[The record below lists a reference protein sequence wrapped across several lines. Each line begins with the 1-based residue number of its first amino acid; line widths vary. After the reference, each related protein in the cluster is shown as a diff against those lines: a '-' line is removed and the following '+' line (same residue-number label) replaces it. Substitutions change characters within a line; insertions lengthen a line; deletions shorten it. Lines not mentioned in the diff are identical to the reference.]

1 MKVLINSLD
10 LVQMSGSKWML
21 HFWAKTMV
29 HKKDYKDV
37 KLLLK
42 KKRGW
47 WQLNKNQLPSE
58 TKNFSLITIK
68 Q

>member
-29 HKKDYKDV
+29 HKKDSKDV
-37 KLLLK
+37 QLLLK
-42 KKRGW
+42 KKEGGG
-47 WQLNKNQLPSE
+47 S
-58 TKNFSLITIK
+58 
-68 Q
+68 